1 MYICLL
7 DITPFICFYLIDINK
22 NIGEMLEEQRRYYK
36 IGGKEESDYWE
47 REEYLT
53 KVQHPMKDVCMLWG
67 KHSRM
72 SKDGVRGR
80 YNQYI
85 ILREVFSHMFS
96 RRSLLYYSRPNLFHL
111 HLHQH
116 LSHPDVMPCFVP
128 ICR

>member
-1 MYICLL
+1 
-7 DITPFICFYLIDINK
+7 
-22 NIGEMLEEQRRYYK
+22 MLEEQRRYYK

-85 ILREVFSHMFS
+85 KLG
-96 RRSLLYYSRPNLFHL
+96 
-111 HLHQH
+111 
-116 LSHPDVMPCFVP
+116 CFRVN
-128 ICR
+128 ITVVWCMDLE